1 MGVFTSGPAAIYVRI
16 SDDPDLQR
24 LGVQR
29 QERECRGLADQLGW
43 VVDRVYEDDDR
54 SAFRRTVVRRAYQQL
69 LDDIRAGQWR
79 RLIVWHPDRMHRRP
93 AELEEFIA
101 VVEEAG
107 VEIATVKAGTLDLST
122 PSGRMVARIVGA
134 TAAYES
140 EHKAERIRSKMA
152 EIASTGR
159 WKGGTRPFGW
169 QSDGVTEVP
178 EEVELLREAKD
189 RILSGESVRA
199 IAMDFD
205 RRGVRGSRGRPM
217 GPTGIRSLLISP
229 RMVGLYARKDRTI
242 VGRAVWES
250 IFPEDE
256 WNRLRAILTD
266 PSRNTRARRTPRTY
280 LLTGGLLR
288 CGLCGSP
295 MYGRPAFAG
304 RPFAYYGCK
313 KSTGYPGCGKVHMPV
328 PQADTLVEQAVLE
341 MLSSPDFAE
350 RRRRLVGTEPDAQ
363 GAIDELTRVKAQMQ
377 ELATQYGAGTF
388 TMVEWVEARRGLEG
402 RLEAAERAMEA
413 ARRGAV
419 AMLEVVSSDDLV
431 EDWSELPIE
440 RRRAVIR
447 TLIERVEIHPHRG
460 GRKPDPERLRPVWRA

>member
-1 MGVFTSGPAAIYVRI
+1 VGVFTSGPAAIYVRI

-152 EIASTGR
+152 EIASAGR

-169 QSDGVTEVP
+169 KPDGVTEVP

-189 RILSGESVRA
+189 RAGLSWRDVSDGIETAYSGSALFRSGLGRSRMERVAVAVRDPELHDLAVSDVFWDQITAIVPCGEETVYDMTIPDVHNFVANGIVVSNSIEQDADIVMFIHREELYKPDTDRKNIADIILAKHRNGPVGQVPVRFFPSQTRFA
-199 IAMDFD
+199 DSTAWYFAETIFD
-205 RRGVRGSRGRPM
+205 GHSAPWSTPADQSAVALSSCGR
-217 GPTGIRSLLISP
+217 T
-229 RMVGLYARKDRTI
+229 
-242 VGRAVWES
+242 ES
-250 IFPEDE
+250 I
-256 WNRLRAILTD
+256 
-266 PSRNTRARRTPRTY
+266 S
-280 LLTGGLLR
+280 
-288 CGLCGSP
+288 
-295 MYGRPAFAG
+295 
-304 RPFAYYGCK
+304 
-313 KSTGYPGCGKVHMPV
+313 
-328 PQADTLVEQAVLE
+328 
-341 MLSSPDFAE
+341 
-350 RRRRLVGTEPDAQ
+350 
-363 GAIDELTRVKAQMQ
+363 
-377 ELATQYGAGTF
+377 
-388 TMVEWVEARRGLEG
+388 MVIW
-402 RLEAAERAMEA
+402 A
-413 ARRGAV
+413 ARCC
-419 AMLEVVSSDDLV
+419 VSG
-431 EDWSELPIE
+431 W
-440 RRRAVIR
+440 
-447 TLIERVEIHPHRG
+447 
-460 GRKPDPERLRPVWRA
+460 